1 MCKRVTT
8 GSISVRVCLEN
19 RICLIG
25 DFPLFALSV
34 SAHLTYRRRFMQNGQ
49 GKSMVRLGDKADHGG
64 SVIECADDLRHKGMG
79 VALEGHR
86 VRCPQCGAT
95 VIGM

>member
-1 MCKRVTT
+1 
-8 GSISVRVCLEN
+8 
-19 RICLIG
+19 
-25 DFPLFALSV
+25 
-34 SAHLTYRRRFMQNGQ
+34 MQNGQ